1 MVSSL
6 FRTLQSRADTKVPCA
21 RNSSANARDHG
32 VWRSRRSTALAGRC
46 GLLGRGRTLGRWP
59 SGRCLAAKPAA
70 LLRRGVRFRLTAA
83 GTAFLSAAAFLVHCC
98 PSYALGF
105 FLGHA
110 TRFVTFGDVIRFAFL
125 FSGVFRFVAAR
136 HHHSPVHL
144 IACRF
149 RASPSKAAT
158 GKGRG

>member
-1 MVSSL
+1 MS
-6 FRTLQSRADTKVPCA
+6 KVPRSRSGFTNQ
-21 RNSSANARDHG
+21 RNHG
-32 VWRSRRSTALAGRC
+32 VWRSRRSTALAGRR

-70 LLRRGVRFRLTAA
+70 LLRRGVRFWLTAA
-83 GTAFLSAAAFLVHCC
+83 GTAFLPTAAFLVHCC

-110 TRFVTFGDVIRFAFL
+110 TRFVAFGDVIRFAFL

-136 HHHSPVHL
+136 HHHS
-144 IACRF
+144 
-149 RASPSKAAT
+149 
-158 GKGRG
+158 